1 MIIISSLAQREV
13 HWKHLRLQVAQWG
26 WVAVFLRYVGFFL
39 FCFFAFE
46 VDGFGL
52 KMSKRRDVGR
62 HNCSA
67 QLWVH

>member
-26 WVAVFLRYVGFFL
+26 WVAVFLRYVVF
-39 FCFFAFE
+39 FFAFE

-62 HNCSA
+62 QNCSA